1 MKLKVF
7 IGAIMLLILAE
18 PVLALN
24 RIVPLQYPNIQSA
37 IDAAQDGDEVVI
49 LQSSTPEGTWTG
61 YGNRDLNFS
70 NFTGNTLVVRSN
82 INVSNPNPQVIANTI
97 IDCAG
102 TRYSPHRAF
111 VFGPGDA
118 GKNITI
124 TGLTI
129 QNGYWV
135 ENIGAVGVIPGLPI
149 DPEDDTS
156 PVRANSGEDASGDSF
171 GGSILCN
178 GASPT
183 IEYCI
188 IKNSVVTGAQ
198 GGDGA
203 GGRDGP
209 WIFVPDDPNLE
220 PEEIN
225 DGQWGGHGGHGEGNG
240 YGGAIACINGA
251 GPIIR
256 HCTISDNF
264 ARGGCGGDGGDGG
277 EAKND
282 GNDGK
287 ESWGGDGGDAGAVS
301 DPCAPAGSGVSIRGS
316 AGDGFGGGL
325 YSDPSSSPIISDC
338 IFRNNVATWGFPGTG
353 GGVGKGDSL
362 DPPAEPGQ
370 DGVVMQFWGISGGA
384 AYYDVGSGPNLTR
397 CEFIEN
403 KTYGS
408 TDYEAL
414 GQVITTYYYN
424 EGGAVYAAGGASVS
438 IDNCSFTQNLGGA
451 LYTGSGCITT
461 IESCTFTENSDTD
474 NGGAIFVDEGA
485 STEIH
490 NSTFNDN
497 SAYDNGGALDLKDD
511 AILTNCIFSRNTA
524 NSDDDAAGDGGAINA
539 DHPGTTLTMTFE
551 DCTFAGGQA
560 YWGGAVH
567 FYDFVATFTDCY
579 FMGNTAYDGGGLDLT
594 DGSITITGGAIKG
607 NTATGITGFGIGGG
621 LICINTSATITDC
634 VLEGNSA
641 LGNSLY
647 GGGGAI
653 NFFGGDG
660 NQSIIHRVQNCTLA
674 ENSTTVNGGAISC
687 NATAYPYIENCTFD
701 KNSAD
706 GIGGAIYIDF
716 TSLPDI
722 IHCIFADC
730 TGYAIHD
737 EEEYF
742 GNAIV
747 KYSLFHNNIDP
758 INILSVDNEGNIE
771 GDPMFEAGP
780 FGEHYLNQG
789 LSVAVDAGRD
799 PAQDVWFLSPSQHL
813 GTYTTDPN
821 EFIFNE
827 DSGLVDLGYHY
838 KNQTDP
844 NAVPRFELT
853 VTVVG
858 CDGDDCHGTVEYKAG
873 IDGTNRYYAGSII
886 QLEAVPNTGYRVG
899 QWAGGTIDD
908 TSKSNINYV
917 VMGSDKTITL
927 QFEQPR
933 TLVVGH
939 VINDETHYTSIQHAI
954 DDAVDGDIIIIQTGE
969 YRPSVWGS
977 SVSRTISFHD
987 KDITLTSTNPD
998 DPDVVAATVLNDYDL
1013 YLYDIGPS
1021 ATIEGIT
1028 ITGGGRVRLYRC
1040 DLSIRNCNFTHSHWT
1055 TTADKTPDGCAQ
1067 DGPDA
1072 GSIYGGAIA
1081 MYDSSPAILNCTFED
1096 LSVTSG
1102 NGNNGNN
1109 GCPEHPSGGDGGWPG
1124 RAYGGAVYCAFSSN
1138 PTFVDCLF
1146 ADCYAAGGM
1155 GGNGGSGGGTPPG
1168 HGGRGGGWKWP
1179 PSVEDDPT
1187 WWYWWDGWT
1196 YGDKY
1201 YVWLRWGYN
1210 NYDWETWSQW
1220 FDTSAWGSW
1229 AEWYADY
1236 SASTSSYGQMTPY
1249 DAYDDYWEYSG
1260 YGGAVYCEYD
1270 SSPEFNGCIFENN
1283 RSYRALSGI
1292 GGSSSNN
1299 RWGWPDRHLII
1310 ENAGGAVYA
1319 ANGSNPE
1326 FVECLFSNNL
1336 ADPSVADIPAGEVD
1350 PQSPFDGFNDDYYV
1364 SYGGAVAHEDNCEP
1378 RFTNC
1383 EFVNNE
1389 ACEGGGLYV
1398 ADSVVTIADCNFI
1411 DNKAYHGAGIHSV
1424 AVTGTI
1430 TDSYFNG
1437 NMAKFNAAYVADDPL
1452 DIGPTVPVLNQGGG
1466 YYCFSSLVDIVGSV
1480 FTNNYASA
1488 SGGAIY
1494 LGGSDQDLYS
1504 TPSLHNCL
1512 IAHNMAGR
1520 DGGGV
1525 SVDWYAEPSIT
1536 NCTIAHN
1543 IVTGGTGEGQ
1553 GYGGGLY
1560 LSYNTNTTVTDSIIW
1575 ANIGAGG
1582 AQIAVGSGDPYNS
1595 RPSTLDITY
1604 SDIGPAYEPN
1614 ATIDLSGGSSG
1625 QGSGGDVF
1633 GGEVLVDAQTIY
1645 DEFDAG
1651 QDTVKV
1657 IVSLTEPVAMRQAT
1671 DWNDP
1676 TSAGAIRAEIAARQD
1691 AVLASLSPLD
1701 FTLRYRYENLAA
1713 FSGEITID
1721 GLNQLL
1727 SNPSVAHIEPVRTLH
1742 ICLAQGIPLMNA
1754 TAARQMYNGE
1764 GLAVAIC
1771 DTGVDYT
1778 HPMLGGGGFP
1788 NDKVIGGYDFGDND
1802 DDPMPNGDAAHG
1814 TCCAGLA
1821 AGDLGETG
1829 DYIGGVAH
1837 NAKIYALK
1845 ISYQDTGSATTDAM
1859 IAGWDWCVTHKND
1872 DPANPIMVTSTSFG
1886 GGRFFS
1892 PAEADAFS
1900 PAMKAAA
1907 DNANAIGITV
1917 LASSGNNYFTDSLA
1931 WPAAI
1936 SSVISVGAVYDT
1948 TDEVIGYSNTAYFL
1962 DVLAPSEDAYTLDI
1976 AGTAGYDPGDYY
1988 PYFNGTSAACPYAAG
2003 AVACLQSA
2011 ALVTRG
2017 NYLTA
2022 IEVRDLLALT
2032 GDPVTD
2038 TKVDITKPRVNLG
2051 AAINN
2056 IAYGPPV
2063 YVEDGCTLNGR
2074 VFYDFDPNEFT
2085 WPADSNNIEE
2095 DPLFIGE
2102 YFLSQIE
2109 AGQLADSPCV
2119 NAGSK
2124 SAGYLGMDTYT
2135 TRTDSGFDANT
2146 VDMGYHHAPFEPARY
2161 KLTVTPINIDE
2172 LEGINVSIYPE
2183 SANGFYNQYTMVRLT
2198 VDNLPTGYQVK
2209 WTNTDDDTC
2218 TGPVNYVTMSSDK
2231 EVEVTYLRRYK
2242 LTVTTTDVE
2251 GLPPIVV
2258 TLDPNSPDGYYDQDT
2273 RVKLTVNNVP
2283 PNARV
2288 SWTGTDNDMV
2298 TESVNYV
2305 TMDSSRIVEV
2315 TYVPRY
2321 LLTVMPVDEGGLP
2334 RLPNPDIEVIL
2345 DPDSEDGYYD
2355 EGTQVIISVITTP
2368 PAGYDIS
2375 WTGTDNDASK
2385 NTTNY
2390 VTMNSDRMVYV
2401 AFLPTPTT
2409 TWTVPGDY
2417 PTIPIAIA
2425 AAGEGDT
2432 IIVGTGIYHGSVLV
2446 IDKTITLQSSN
2457 PDDPDIVG
2465 ATIIDKAG
2473 YYGPSIYFTGNAGP
2487 GTVVDGLTFVNGGGG
2502 TTDAEDGKQ
2511 PTDDDPFANRN
2522 GGDGYGLE
2530 GGGIECAE
2538 GSAPTIRNCVV
2549 MNAGLYGGNAG
2560 NGADA
2565 DENNPAGRG
2574 GWAGWAKGG
2583 GIYVARDASPTFR
2596 NVTVTGCFAYGG
2608 NAGDGGNSFQ
2618 SDTAYWP
2625 PGYGGN
2631 WNEEDPLN
2639 PGTWLWQTWGY
2650 EGDYRYYSGYGGGVY
2665 CDKGSRAT
2673 FIDCT
2678 ITGNETRGG
2687 MSGIG
2692 GEFPSG
2698 ANEEPVISYEIPSY
2712 GGGVYCAAG
2721 STTKFIN
2728 CTIANNTANK
2738 PVGERYHLDPYLG
2751 HGGGIAFEETA
2762 SITFVNCNIMEN
2774 EASIGGGM
2782 YWANDRPQIADCN
2795 FIDNLAYQGGGL
2807 FASRG
2812 RATIQDSYF
2821 GGNFAGTVPDVDVDA
2836 VAGQGAG
2843 IYCASITADIFNCR
2857 FSGNEAGASGGGIF
2871 LTGANPV
2878 SPVIANCLLDGNKGG
2893 RDGGGISVN
2902 WFARPTIANC
2912 TLVNNG
2918 ATGTFFS
2925 EIEESGFGGG
2935 LYCSYDSNSVVKD
2948 SIFWGNYAARSGDQI
2963 SVASDYNYDPA
2974 DPCALLSGASKLTIL
2989 FSDIMGGQNNIQIDD
3004 GCELNWGIGNIDA
3017 DPCFVSDPCFFGD
3030 YYLSQT
3036 AAGQTVQSPCVDTG
3050 SDLAFKICF
3059 GDFCLNN
3066 FTTRTDSATD
3076 ADRVD
3081 MGYHHP
3087 LPARQAGPCA
3097 ICDLEYDGFIDFG
3110 DFANLSAYWLDVC
3123 VSEPWCSGFASD
3135 HYVEFD
3141 ELVFFADCWLC
3152 SEDGGPVPD
3161 PSTWQIEPYAVS
3173 DDSISMTA
3181 TTAYVC
3187 WGWGVEYNFANIT
3200 DPAHN
3205 SGWQSSANYT
3215 DTGLNPSTE
3224 YCYKVQARDK
3234 SPNQNQST
3242 FSEEICATTTDTQ
3255 APSPVEWAVVPHA
3268 TGTTS
3273 IGMEAVTATDPEG
3286 NEPVW
3291 YFFQNF
3297 TDGSHSSG
3305 WQNSTTWTDTGLEP
3319 ETEYCYRFKVRD
3331 SFEPPNESLE
3341 WSEERCATTGATN
3354 LPPYPDGGAVGD
3366 PAAWDPD
3373 EVSGWSGHPRAVS
3386 GGHYMRADAAVDPEG
3401 LGVEYYF
3408 TCTTGEVADSGWR
3421 SVAVYGDAAREWFTP
3436 APAGTHYCYSVKYRD
3451 TSPEQLESAPSSTEC
3466 VP

>member
-2209 WTNTDDDTC
+2209 W
-2218 TGPVNYVTMSSDK
+2218 
-2231 EVEVTYLRRYK
+2231 
-2242 LTVTTTDVE
+2242 
-2251 GLPPIVV
+2251 
-2258 TLDPNSPDGYYDQDT
+2258 
-2273 RVKLTVNNVP
+2273 
-2283 PNARV
+2283 
-2288 SWTGTDNDMV
+2288 
-2298 TESVNYV
+2298 
-2305 TMDSSRIVEV
+2305 
-2315 TYVPRY
+2315 
-2321 LLTVMPVDEGGLP
+2321 
-2334 RLPNPDIEVIL
+2334 
-2345 DPDSEDGYYD
+2345 
-2355 EGTQVIISVITTP
+2355 
-2368 PAGYDIS
+2368 
-2375 WTGTDNDASK
+2375 
-2385 NTTNY
+2385 
-2390 VTMNSDRMVYV
+2390 
-2401 AFLPTPTT
+2401 
-2409 TWTVPGDY
+2409 
-2417 PTIPIAIA
+2417 
-2425 AAGEGDT
+2425 
-2432 IIVGTGIYHGSVLV
+2432 
-2446 IDKTITLQSSN
+2446 
-2457 PDDPDIVG
+2457 
-2465 ATIIDKAG
+2465 
-2473 YYGPSIYFTGNAGP
+2473 
-2487 GTVVDGLTFVNGGGG
+2487 
-2502 TTDAEDGKQ
+2502 
-2511 PTDDDPFANRN
+2511 
-2522 GGDGYGLE
+2522 
-2530 GGGIECAE
+2530 
-2538 GSAPTIRNCVV
+2538 
-2549 MNAGLYGGNAG
+2549 
-2560 NGADA
+2560 
-2565 DENNPAGRG
+2565 
-2574 GWAGWAKGG
+2574 
-2583 GIYVARDASPTFR
+2583 
-2596 NVTVTGCFAYGG
+2596 
-2608 NAGDGGNSFQ
+2608 
-2618 SDTAYWP
+2618 
-2625 PGYGGN
+2625 
-2631 WNEEDPLN
+2631 
-2639 PGTWLWQTWGY
+2639 
-2650 EGDYRYYSGYGGGVY
+2650 
-2665 CDKGSRAT
+2665 
-2673 FIDCT
+2673 
-2678 ITGNETRGG
+2678 
-2687 MSGIG
+2687 
-2692 GEFPSG
+2692 
-2698 ANEEPVISYEIPSY
+2698 
-2712 GGGVYCAAG
+2712 
-2721 STTKFIN
+2721 
-2728 CTIANNTANK
+2728 
-2738 PVGERYHLDPYLG
+2738 
-2751 HGGGIAFEETA
+2751 
-2762 SITFVNCNIMEN
+2762 
-2774 EASIGGGM
+2774 
-2782 YWANDRPQIADCN
+2782 
-2795 FIDNLAYQGGGL
+2795 
-2807 FASRG
+2807 
-2812 RATIQDSYF
+2812 
-2821 GGNFAGTVPDVDVDA
+2821 
-2836 VAGQGAG
+2836 
-2843 IYCASITADIFNCR
+2843 
-2857 FSGNEAGASGGGIF
+2857 
-2871 LTGANPV
+2871 
-2878 SPVIANCLLDGNKGG
+2878 
-2893 RDGGGISVN
+2893 
-2902 WFARPTIANC
+2902 
-2912 TLVNNG
+2912 
-2918 ATGTFFS
+2918 
-2925 EIEESGFGGG
+2925 
-2935 LYCSYDSNSVVKD
+2935 
-2948 SIFWGNYAARSGDQI
+2948 
-2963 SVASDYNYDPA
+2963 
-2974 DPCALLSGASKLTIL
+2974 
-2989 FSDIMGGQNNIQIDD
+2989 
-3004 GCELNWGIGNIDA
+3004 
-3017 DPCFVSDPCFFGD
+3017 
-3030 YYLSQT
+3030 
-3036 AAGQTVQSPCVDTG
+3036 
-3050 SDLAFKICF
+3050 
-3059 GDFCLNN
+3059 
-3066 FTTRTDSATD
+3066 
-3076 ADRVD
+3076 
-3081 MGYHHP
+3081 
-3087 LPARQAGPCA
+3087 
-3097 ICDLEYDGFIDFG
+3097 
-3110 DFANLSAYWLDVC
+3110 
-3123 VSEPWCSGFASD
+3123 
-3135 HYVEFD
+3135 
-3141 ELVFFADCWLC
+3141 
-3152 SEDGGPVPD
+3152 
-3161 PSTWQIEPYAVS
+3161 
-3173 DDSISMTA
+3173 
-3181 TTAYVC
+3181 
-3187 WGWGVEYNFANIT
+3187 
-3200 DPAHN
+3200 
-3205 SGWQSSANYT
+3205 
-3215 DTGLNPSTE
+3215 
-3224 YCYKVQARDK
+3224 
-3234 SPNQNQST
+3234 
-3242 FSEEICATTTDTQ
+3242 
-3255 APSPVEWAVVPHA
+3255 
-3268 TGTTS
+3268 
-3273 IGMEAVTATDPEG
+3273 
-3286 NEPVW
+3286 
-3291 YFFQNF
+3291 
-3297 TDGSHSSG
+3297 
-3305 WQNSTTWTDTGLEP
+3305 
-3319 ETEYCYRFKVRD
+3319 
-3331 SFEPPNESLE
+3331 
-3341 WSEERCATTGATN
+3341 
-3354 LPPYPDGGAVGD
+3354 
-3366 PAAWDPD
+3366 
-3373 EVSGWSGHPRAVS
+3373 
-3386 GGHYMRADAAVDPEG
+3386 
-3401 LGVEYYF
+3401 
-3408 TCTTGEVADSGWR
+3408 
-3421 SVAVYGDAAREWFTP
+3421 
-3436 APAGTHYCYSVKYRD
+3436 
-3451 TSPEQLESAPSSTEC
+3451 
-3466 VP
+3466 